1 MNVINNHV
9 CNIIEYPSK
18 GQDIINKSEEPVF
31 FPVVD
36 RFSSNF
42 YENVAQ
48 KMLEREVESPFTIR
62 IGGVDYVLD
71 QLIDT
76 YIAALLYG
84 SISHTV
90 MIREKMV
97 AYLQSLCLQHRNHKI
112 LAITIKLL
120 LLVGNENL

>member
-71 QLIDT
+71 R
-76 YIAALLYG
+76 YLYCGPVIRLNKSYCYDKRKNG
-84 SISHTV
+84 SILTKSMLT
-90 MIREKMV
+90 
-97 AYLQSLCLQHRNHKI
+97 A
-112 LAITIKLL
+112 
-120 LLVGNENL
+120 